1 VWAVGYFADEDYY
14 LPELRAEKLPELH
27 RGHQYVSADGVVRGA
42 RLERKLKGQKKSGN
56 WSWSKN
62 PFVGTKELNG
72 LRIMMAL
79 LNNWDLKEINN
90 AIYEL
95 PGGESHYV
103 VSDLGATFGRTGN
116 PLVRSKDN
124 LRDYRRTN
132 FVQHT
137 KSEYVD
143 FFLSS
148 RPFSLTVVDVPNYVT
163 RTKMQAVV
171 KHIPRTDAK
180 WLGQLLG
187 QLSAEQIRDC
197 FRAAGYSPEEVEG
210 FATVVQARIAD
221 LNQL

>member
-1 VWAVGYFADEDYY
+1 
-14 LPELRAEKLPELH
+14 
-27 RGHQYVSADGVVRGA
+27 
-42 RLERKLKGQKKSGN
+42 
-56 WSWSKN
+56 
-62 PFVGTKELNG
+62 
-72 LRIMMAL
+72 MAF

-95 PGGESHYV
+95 PGGESRYV

-132 FVQHT
+132 FVQNA

-171 KHIPRTDAK
+171 KHIPRADAK

-197 FRAAGYSPEEVEG
+197 FRAAGYSPEEVDG
-210 FATVVQARIAD
+210 FASVVQARIAD
-221 LNQL
+221 LNRL